1 MIWKFLIIAIWTCLP
16 SVAFGQTTCAP
27 RPMLATALY
36 NVGGLVPVVDGLSTH
51 GTLIELFLSPTRSW
65 AIVETQPNGL
75 ACTVTM
81 GHGLD
86 TMGPKVIPE
95 GKPG

>member
-1 MIWKFLIIAIWTCLP
+1 MIRLVMLLVLLP
-16 SVAFGQTTCAP
+16 TFVFGQTSCAP
-27 RPMLATALY
+27 RPMLARALF

-51 GTLIELFLSPTRSW
+51 GTLIELFISPARSW

-75 ACTVTM
+75 ACTVKM